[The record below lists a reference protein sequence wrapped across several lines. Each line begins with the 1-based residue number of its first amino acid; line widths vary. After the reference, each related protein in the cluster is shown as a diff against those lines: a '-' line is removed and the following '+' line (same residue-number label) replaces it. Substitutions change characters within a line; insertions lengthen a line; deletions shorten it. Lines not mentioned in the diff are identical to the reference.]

1 QLTRTTNWGANM
13 TNREGELTDEV
24 MSVIPSEVEPH
35 RRWHTAD
42 VHDARADLELLLLA
56 SNAHD
61 VFAKL
66 MRGEK
71 TFSAEEIITL
81 GELNFRCWLQ
91 GYEPIAILIS
101 GMPVRLNTGMDAV
114 LDEAL
119 ASKIVKRAE

>member
-1 QLTRTTNWGANM
+1 MANHEDDM
-13 TNREGELTDEV
+13 TDEV
-24 MSVIPSEVEPH
+24 MSVIPGEDVAH

-42 VHDARADLELLLLA
+42 VRKARAHLELLLLA
-56 SNAHD
+56 CNAHG

-66 MRGEK
+66 MRGEN
-71 TFSAEEIITL
+71 TFSTDELIIL
-81 GELNFRCWLQ
+81 GELNYRCWLQ

-101 GMPVRLNTGMDAV
+101 GMPVRLDLHVDAV